1 MHLIAHLRELLLPV
15 PAQNAIWTEWATRLP
30 PSAFIMW
37 LAGYVANDLCNNMPR
52 HAPPESIERVLSN
65 ASLMQRDAERF
76 LRQTYFRYRP
86 FCMNCQRMLLVFR
99 HVVHNRIRRRF
110 PN

>member
-1 MHLIAHLRELLLPV
+1 L
-15 PAQNAIWTEWATRLP
+15 
-30 PSAFIMW
+30 
-37 LAGYVANDLCNNMPR
+37 
-52 HAPPESIERVLSN
+52 IERVLSN